1 MPRKTTRGG
10 RQAVRQRRTVGRGPS
25 NLNQA
30 PAGVADVPQ
39 DSVIPSIT
47 ATSPAAPVAQASVPR
62 PRPAVGS
69 RPMSSGSSLSTEQV
83 RNEFRYIRGDL
94 VRLLVTTVAV
104 TLFMVV
110 AHYIVNVL
118 N

>member
-25 NLNQA
+25 TLDQA

-47 ATSPAAPVAQASVPR
+47 ATSPAALVAPASAPR

-69 RPMSSGSSLSTEQV
+69 RPTASGSSLSTEQV

-104 TLFMVV
+104 TLFMVI
-110 AHYIVNVL
+110 AHYIINVL